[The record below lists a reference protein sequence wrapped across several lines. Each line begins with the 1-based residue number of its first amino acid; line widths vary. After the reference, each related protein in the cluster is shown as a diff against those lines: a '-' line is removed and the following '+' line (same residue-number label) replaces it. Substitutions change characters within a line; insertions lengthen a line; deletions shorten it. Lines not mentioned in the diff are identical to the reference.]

1 MLLIWSFWI
10 MLLLL
15 ASVDLSFFF
24 IKQRSAKLSLCCLC
38 RAPQMNL
45 RQRSSQRR
53 CVHVENID
61 MYIWKNKVSKSS
73 HSDSFGYGN
82 RMLVSS
88 LFHLCQKSLWTE
100 HKSVDGKTYYYN
112 TETKQSTWE
121 KPDDLKSPAEV
132 QMFKTR
138 SIRCGISKKTFKLSF
153 VYVW

>member
-1 MLLIWSFWI
+1 M

-15 ASVDLSFFF
+15 APVGLSFFF

-61 MYIWKNKVSKSS
+61 MYIRKNKVSKSS
-73 HSDSFGYGN
+73 RSDSFGYGN
-82 RMLVSS
+82 RMVVSS
-88 LFHLCQKSLWTE
+88 LFHLRQKSLWTE

-138 SIRCGISKKTFKLSF
+138 SVRYVISKKTFKLSF